1 MKPLPLHQRVV
12 MASGAIDSLI
22 HNVVGV
28 KQETLGLP
36 HQAKIRFEIAGINLS
51 NGHPYLPEEPLC
63 LQDVYSIQ
71 NTERKHVDPGI
82 RTYPAKNAL
91 STATKVT
98 DLRAHNGAEI
108 KSLQLKG
115 RADKQKH
122 ELRLPIE
129 ERGVVIFRDQDIN
142 PQQQKELEVWYGEIE
157 IHENRFLHDFAESGI
172 IC

>member
-1 MKPLPLHQRVV
+1 
-12 MASGAIDSLI
+12 MAPGAMDSLI
-22 HNVVGV
+22 HNVAGV

-36 HQAKIRFEIAGINLS
+36 HQTKIRFEIAGINRS
-51 NGHPYLPEEPLC
+51 NGHPYLPEEPLY
-63 LQDVYSIQ
+63 LQDVCSVR

-82 RTYPAKNAL
+82 RTYPAKKALL

-108 KSLQLKG
+108 ESLQLKA

-129 ERGVVIFRDQDIN
+129 ERGVVIFRDQDIT
-142 PQQQKELEVWYGEIE
+142 PQQRKELEVWYGEIE
-157 IHENRFLHDFAESGI
+157 IHEDRFLHDFAESGI